1 MIKIHERSIKRD
13 KSYSCL
19 LHEKVPKYMD
29 KSNTA
34 KGDIVN
40 EAVPEM
46 NKVERTMKYDENNI
60 NLDRAILD
68 FDGLQHGMNRGGD
81 KIRIK
86 KEKRRVLQTRTVTKW
101 AYKQQEDE
109 CHLWLRQKIL
119 PLKTVS
125 VMSMTEQM
133 VETDPGRQLET

>member
-1 MIKIHERSIKRD
+1 
-13 KSYSCL
+13 
-19 LHEKVPKYMD
+19 MD

-46 NKVERTMKYDENNI
+46 NRVERTMKFDENNI
-60 NLDRAILD
+60 NLDRAVLD

-86 KEKRRVLQTRTVTKW
+86 KEKRRVLETRTVTKW

-109 CHLWLRQKIL
+109 CHLL

-133 VETDPGRQLET
+133 VETDPGRQLETWLKMESVDYLVVVMRL

>member
-1 MIKIHERSIKRD
+1 M
-13 KSYSCL
+13 
-19 LHEKVPKYMD
+19 
-29 KSNTA
+29 A

-46 NKVERTMKYDENNI
+46 NKVERTMKFDENNI
-60 NLDRAILD
+60 NLDRAVPD
-68 FDGLQHGMNRGGD
+68 FDGLQHKMNRGGD

-109 CHLWLRQKIL
+109 CHLL